1 MVLLLKDLF
10 LVSINSFASIS
21 WTVSFSFTCVPT
33 IVFPVFLLL
42 FVLCGYVQCEDG
54 INGSL
59 DQFSNAVSYTHLTL
73 PTILLV

>member
-21 WTVSFSFTCVPT
+21 WTVSFSFTCVQT
-33 IVFPVFLLL
+33 IVFPVFVLL

-59 DQFSNAVSYTHLTL
+59 DQFSNVFEFISMC
-73 PTILLV
+73 LL